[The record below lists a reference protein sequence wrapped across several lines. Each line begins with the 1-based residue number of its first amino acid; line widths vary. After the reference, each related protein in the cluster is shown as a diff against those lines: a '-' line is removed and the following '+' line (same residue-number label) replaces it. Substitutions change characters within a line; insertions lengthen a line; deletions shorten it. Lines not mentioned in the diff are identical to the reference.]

1 MANAISS
8 VNGVLWIDGIGLTI
22 DLNTCYSGDDVPGMC
37 VTAPVQV
44 VIEPDDTP
52 VEIRTKMADAVT
64 QVGVENGVT
73 IGGGAMILPAFD
85 KG

>member
-22 DLNTCYSGDDVPGMC
+22 DLNTCYSGDDVPNMC

-44 VIEPDDTP
+44 VIDPADSAA
-52 VEIRTKMADAVT
+52 EIKTKMAAAVT
-64 QVGVENGVT
+64 QVAADNGIT

-85 KG
+85 TD